1 MTSQNKMASDIW
13 GILIISSESPN
24 GALKDSNH
32 YSILE
37 EGIDLKLT
45 GTVTRI

>member
-1 MTSQNKMASDIW
+1 MTSLNKMAADIW
-13 GILIISSESPN
+13 GILTISSESPN

-37 EGIDLKLT
+37 EDIDLKLT
-45 GTVTRI
+45 GTVTRV